1 MVHWREITELRR
13 AKLQDCFLLYSTEK
27 KFNKDNTGLYKGDRL
42 GCFKANTGHQND
54 KIREE
59 LINKLNAI

>member
-1 MVHWREITELRR
+1 MQNRR
-13 AKLQDCFLLYSTEK
+13 IVFYRIVLKK

-42 GCFKANTGHQND
+42 GCFKTNSGHQND